1 MTGNRARAWSAVGLA
16 FFAVAAA
23 ACGGEDSSSSDEQAQ
38 STTTTV
44 TQAEVAPA
52 DCSAKVDN
60 RFVPLTSVKLS
71 IFRGSERADEGD
83 EMVATRVEQRVQEK
97 TATIAGFPV
106 RVVQVKDFEGGEL
119 VEQTLDYYTQCGDGS
134 VWYVGEKVND
144 IEEGKVVSHGGQW
157 LAGVGGAK
165 AGLFMPAE
173 PKVDETFQQERAPGV
188 AEDRSTVVADDV
200 ETTTPAGK
208 FTGCIRTKDFAP
220 IDNTTEFKIYCP
232 DVGLVREELTAG
244 GSELVRYE

>member
-173 PKVDETFQQERAPGV
+173 PKVD
-188 AEDRSTVVADDV
+188 
-200 ETTTPAGK
+200 
-208 FTGCIRTKDFAP
+208 
-220 IDNTTEFKIYCP
+220 
-232 DVGLVREELTAG
+232 
-244 GSELVRYE
+244 

>member
-1 MTGNRARAWSAVGLA
+1 MTGTRPRAWSAVGLA
-16 FFAVAAA
+16 IFAVAVA

-38 STTTTV
+38 STTTV
-44 TQAEVAPA
+44 TRAEVSPA
-52 DCSAKVDN
+52 ECSAEVDN

-71 IFRGSERADEGD
+71 IFRGSERSDEGD

-106 RVVQVKDFEGGEL
+106 RVVQVKDFESGEL

-134 VWYVGEKVND
+134 VWYVGEKVDD
-144 IEEGKVVSHGGQW
+144 IEEGKVVSHAGQW
-157 LAGVGGAK
+157 LAGQGGAK
-165 AGLFMPAE
+165 PGLFMPAE

-200 ETTTPAGK
+200 QTTTPAGK

-220 IDNTTEFKIYCP
+220 IDKTTEFKVYCP
-232 DVGLVREELTAG
+232 EVGLVREELTAG
-244 GSELVRYE
+244 GSQLVRYE